1 MFGNGCQEFSAGESV
16 WEARP
21 IHSGVAA
28 NQPIVPAK
36 VSHLVKSRLIVLK
49 KNNKQGMITK
59 LSVTRDMSFGIFIG
73 ESKRLEDA
81 RRLSAFTR

>member
-1 MFGNGCQEFSAGESV
+1 MFGNGYQEFSAGESV

-21 IHSGVAA
+21 IHNGVAA

-49 KNNKQGMITK
+49 KNNTQGTITK
-59 LSVTRDMSFGIFIG
+59 LSVTRDMSFGVFIG

-81 RRLSAFTR
+81 KLLNVFAR

>member
-1 MFGNGCQEFSAGESV
+1 MFGNGYQEFSAGESV

-21 IHSGVAA
+21 IHNGVAA

-81 RRLSAFTR
+81 RRFSAFTR

>member
-49 KNNKQGMITK
+49 KNNKQGTITK
-59 LSVTRDMSFGIFIG
+59 LSVTRDMSFGVFIG

-81 RRLSAFTR
+81 KLLNVFAR

>member
-1 MFGNGCQEFSAGESV
+1 MFGNGYQEFSAGESV

-21 IHSGVAA
+21 IHNGVAA

>member
-1 MFGNGCQEFSAGESV
+1 MFGNGYQEFSAGESV

-21 IHSGVAA
+21 IHNGVAA

-49 KNNKQGMITK
+49 KNNKQGTITK

>member
-21 IHSGVAA
+21 IHNGVAA

>member
-1 MFGNGCQEFSAGESV
+1 MYGDRHQEFFAGWSEWVS
-16 WEARP
+16 RP
-21 IHSGVAA
+21 IHNGVAA

-49 KNNKQGMITK
+49 KNNTQGTITK
-59 LSVTRDMSFGIFIG
+59 LSVTRDMSFGVFIG

-81 RRLSAFTR
+81 KLLNVFAR

>member
-49 KNNKQGMITK
+49 KNNTQGTITK
-59 LSVTRDMSFGIFIG
+59 LSVTRDMSFGVFIG